1 MRWRA
6 AVAGAVLALLAGAA
20 GARAHAFLERA
31 EPRVGSTV
39 RAAPAQVRLWF
50 TERLEP
56 AYSRVRVESER
67 GERVDRADAAVDAD
81 NGALLRVS
89 LLTLRPGTYKVVWR
103 VVSVDTHVTEGDF
116 TFRVAP

>member
-1 MRWRA
+1 MRRR
-6 AVAGAVLALLAGAA
+6 AVACALLVLLAGAG

-39 RAAPAQVRLWF
+39 RTPPAEVKLWF

-56 AYSRVRVESER
+56 AYSRVQVVGEG
-67 GERVDRADAAVDAD
+67 GERVDRADALVDRD
-81 NGALLRVS
+81 NRALLRVS
-89 LLTLRPGTYKVVWR
+89 LASLAAGSYKVVWR
-103 VVSVDTHVTEGDF
+103 VVSVDTHVTEGEF